1 MEDNMRQNNYAIKYE
16 TKDSIIIKA
25 QSNKMKCLT
34 TSNFQNVPYF
44 YSVSLI
50 TFKLILLI
58 K

>member
-1 MEDNMRQNNYAIKYE
+1 MRQNNYAIKYE

-25 QSNKMKCLT
+25 QSNEMNCLT